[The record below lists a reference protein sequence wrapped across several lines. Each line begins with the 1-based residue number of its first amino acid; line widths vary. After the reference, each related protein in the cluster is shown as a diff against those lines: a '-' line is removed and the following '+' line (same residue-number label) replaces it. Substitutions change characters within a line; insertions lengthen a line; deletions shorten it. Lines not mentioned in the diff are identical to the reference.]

1 MLHYINNIQ
10 SIVDEDKTSFV
21 FHFLQNEPTV
31 DLETQEITTKINT
44 VASIVLDRNGFLELA
59 RIVIDELRDADILDD
74 MIQEKK
80 Q

>member
-74 MIQEKK
+74 MIQEEK